1 MVANDNNSEDIIQRR
16 PDENRV
22 DDEDTETMVKS
33 IVKDGIDDNSSI
45 ETDIIEIESL
55 VAGTDRELSE
65 GGGGEI
71 NDVDMENSLSLNEI
85 IGTLVGDE
93 VITTEGAKEN
103 EELSVCSGD
112 GYESS
117 VEILDTNSDVDV
129 KIVGQF
135 ISAKEARKLKKK
147 KRKLERRSR
156 LNPPP
161 NLDGKITCNNGL
173 NCRQGVAVLSNNYC
187 KDKIQ
192 FVYSDEKG
200 RFLHVTFLENEKLY
214 NIISLYAPN
223 TVTERTEFFEFVKL
237 YTENMDNLI
246 IGGDFNT
253 SLSNLDR
260 GGKTKHIVDEPCRK
274 LYEIVN
280 DHNQSMEEANR

>member
-1 MVANDNNSEDIIQRR
+1 
-16 PDENRV
+16 
-22 DDEDTETMVKS
+22 
-33 IVKDGIDDNSSI
+33 
-45 ETDIIEIESL
+45 
-55 VAGTDRELSE
+55 
-65 GGGGEI
+65 
-71 NDVDMENSLSLNEI
+71 MENSLSLNEI
-85 IGTLVGDE
+85 IGTPVGDE

-117 VEILDTNSDVDV
+117 VEILDINSDGDV
-129 KIVGQF
+129 KNVGKF
-135 ISAKEARKLKKK
+135 ISAKQARKLKKK
-147 KRKLERRSR
+147 EKKLERRSR
-156 LNPPP
+156 IKPTP

-173 NCRQGVAVLSNNYC
+173 NCRQGVAVLANNYC

-223 TVTERTEFFEFVKL
+223 TVAERTEFFKFVKL

-253 SLSNLDR
+253 SLSNLDK

-274 LYEIVN
+274 LYQIVN
-280 DHNQSMEEANR
+280 DNNVYDVWRARNTHSRIFSWKRISNNELQQSRIDYFLVSRQLSPCIQNVYYNLTSLSDHAFCYIEFKL